1 MKKAREYSSSVIEGI
16 LSETN
21 SKEKRKISKRMR
33 LAAKIADAMNAKGW
47 NNNRLMEEMGK
58 NSASIVSRWL
68 SGTHNFTSDTLF
80 DLEEVLKI
88 NLLNLEDK
96 KVQTI
101 QVFHF
106 QASQTASTSQN
117 LDNTETI
124 NNAIDFPILISN
136 GFENNEYRA

>member
-1 MKKAREYSSSVIEGI
+1 
-16 LSETN
+16 
-21 SKEKRKISKRMR
+21 MR
-33 LAAKIADAMNAKGW
+33 LAAKIADAMKAKGW

-58 NSASIVSRWL
+58 NSASIISRWL

-101 QVFHF
+101 HVFHF

-117 LDNTETI
+117 KDNTETI
-124 NNAIDFPILISN
+124 NNAVDFPILISN
-136 GFENNEYRA
+136 GFENNEYQA